1 MLTCTRCR
9 GCEQV
14 IGVTRISVL
23 ALHFVALD
31 TFTASLA
38 NRNHMP
44 ARLDE
49 QSVDAAAL
57 RLAIEAR
64 SLLGL
69 PTEVRDCSTVW
80 VDTLA
85 SAPTALEFARH
96 VVRHVPLLLIDGC
109 IDDRTGLQRWQST
122 QYLIDA
128 MGEEPVQVSLT
139 PDGRADDLQSLDE
152 RDVFALPME
161 QWRSFRLMSDVR
173 EINGGS
179 SKTHTSLVW
188 QLCVGRCAL
197 GTEPEATN
205 LWIGTSK
212 SRTSMHR
219 EIITENLFTVIRG
232 TKIFTLYP
240 PCEAHF
246 LCEDK
251 PYEVYQWH
259 RAPDDLW
266 SLQPSDST
274 ATPWIPIDPSLHQ
287 TPPENVRH
295 ERFAKA
301 LPPLIVRVHAGQTL
315 FLPAGWYH
323 HVTQEGDKEGFLCLC
338 ELVVRF
344 EVCLQRSMGL
354 GRVCQ
359 GNRQLSRD

>member
-1 MLTCTRCR
+1 M
-9 GCEQV
+9 
-14 IGVTRISVL
+14 
-23 ALHFVALD
+23 
-31 TFTASLA
+31 
-38 NRNHMP
+38 
-44 ARLDE
+44 
-49 QSVDAAAL
+49 DAAAL

-96 VVRHVPLLLIDGC
+96 VVRHVPLLIDGC

-161 QWRSFRLMSDVR
+161 VPMTFAEFFAALRSINEAVTPRSIAYLQSQNSNLTVKGESSSGDLSRLMSDVR

-179 SKTHTSLVW
+179 SKTHTSLCGSFAW
-188 QLCVGRCAL
+188 ADAAL

-219 EIITENLFTVIRG
+219 DHYENLFTVIRG

-259 RAPDDLW
+259 RAPNDLW
-266 SLQPSDST
+266 SLQPSDSP
-274 ATPWIPIDPSLHQ
+274 ATPWVPIDPSL
-287 TPPENVRH
+287 PPDSARNVPH

-323 HVTQEGDKEGFLCLC
+323 YVAQEGDKEGFC
-338 ELVVRF
+338 
-344 EVCLQRSMGL
+344 VCVNWWYDSKFAFSDRWALEEFVKEIG
-354 GRVCQ
+354 
-359 GNRQLSRD
+359 QLSRD